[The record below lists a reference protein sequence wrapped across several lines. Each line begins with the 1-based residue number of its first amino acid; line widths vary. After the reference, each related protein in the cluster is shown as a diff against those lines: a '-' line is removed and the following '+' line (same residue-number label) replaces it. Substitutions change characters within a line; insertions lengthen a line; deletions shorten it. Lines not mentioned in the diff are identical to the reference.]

1 MLFIFKYGLVWK
13 WFGIKKGVN
22 VEKLILENFLIINLN
37 DIWKICVFKFLK
49 YKIKFNFFVVFGM
62 LLKCLYWILKNLN
75 NYIFDL

>member
-37 DIWKICVFKFLK
+37 DVWKICVF
-49 YKIKFNFFVVFGM
+49 
-62 LLKCLYWILKNLN
+62 
-75 NYIFDL
+75 

>member
-49 YKIKFNFFVVFGM
+49 YKIKFNLCGFWYVINMFI
-62 LLKCLYWILKNLN
+62 LDLKE
-75 NYIFDL
+75 FE